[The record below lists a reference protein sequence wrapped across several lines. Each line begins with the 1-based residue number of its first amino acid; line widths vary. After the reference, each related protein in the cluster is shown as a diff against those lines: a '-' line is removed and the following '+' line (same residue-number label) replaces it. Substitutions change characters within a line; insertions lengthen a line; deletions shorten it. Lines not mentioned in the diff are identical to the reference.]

1 MEKFG
6 GDLERMKKKKQ
17 LNIPKTVDER
27 PICWQENFSYGKPQI
42 ISQFLIRYSPLRLNC
57 MKLFKLRIEGL
68 KPAKG
73 AYDFLISYNYLLP
86 WYIE

>member
-1 MEKFG
+1 VEILRESRKG
-6 GDLERMKKKKQ
+6 Q

-27 PICWQENFSYGKPQI
+27 PICGQENFSYGKPQI

-57 MKLFKLRIEGL
+57 VKLFKLRIEGL

-73 AYDFLISYNYLLP
+73 AYDFLTSYTYLLP